1 MVINIEG
8 LLLQVGK
15 YGLSHGGNSD
25 RQFMIITEKDRRM
38 VTGRVYPRIVLISA
52 TVSEDETTLT
62 LTAPQSEDL
71 TVNIPNEVDNKIN
84 TNVSEAQ
91 VFLV

>member
-1 MVINIEG
+1 
-8 LLLQVGK
+8 
-15 YGLSHGGNSD
+15 
-25 RQFMIITEKDRRM
+25 M

-91 VFLV
+91 VFLAYFWIFT

>member
-1 MVINIEG
+1 MNNKS
-8 LLLQVGK
+8 LWLQVGK

-25 RQFMIITEKDRRM
+25 RQFMIITEKERRM

-52 TVSEDETTLT
+52 KVADDETTLT
-62 LTAPQSEDL
+62 LSAPQIEDL

-84 TNVSEAQ
+84 TKVRSK
-91 VFLV
+91 